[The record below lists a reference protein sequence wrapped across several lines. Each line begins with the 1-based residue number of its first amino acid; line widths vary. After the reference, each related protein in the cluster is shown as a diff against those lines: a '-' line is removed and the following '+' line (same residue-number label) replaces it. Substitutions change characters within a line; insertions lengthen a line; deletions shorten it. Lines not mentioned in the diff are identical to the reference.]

1 MSPTS
6 IAGAVLDCA
15 GSRLDLSYPRVMG
28 VLNVTPDSFSDG
40 GQLHDGKTLQA
51 DALYRRADAMVAAGA
66 AVLDIGGESTR
77 PGAEPVSPAEEAD
90 RVLPALTQL
99 RQRFD
104 VVLSLDT
111 STPLVMREG
120 ALLGA
125 GMINDVRA
133 LTRPGALEAAAS
145 STLPVCLMHMQG
157 DPQTMQQAPSYAD
170 VVADV
175 KGFLQQR
182 IGACE
187 AAGIER
193 TRLLLDPGF
202 GFGKTLAHNLTLLQR
217 LGELQSF
224 DLPILAGLSRKSMIG
239 KIIGRPD
246 DDRLAA
252 SVSLAVMAAERGARL
267 LRVHDV
273 KETADALAMV
283 KALEDLAQ

>member
-1 MSPTS
+1 MRPTS
-6 IAGAVLDCA
+6 VAGAVLDCA
-15 GSRLDLSYPRVMG
+15 GYHLDLSYPRVMG

-51 DALYRRADAMVAAGA
+51 DALYRRAEAMVAAGA
-66 AVLDIGGESTR
+66 EVLDIGGESTR
-77 PGAEPVSPAEEAD
+77 PGAEPVSAAEEAD

-133 LTRPGALEAAAS
+133 LTRSGALEAAANS
-145 STLPVCLMHMQG
+145 GLPVCLMHMQG
-157 DPQTMQQAPSYAD
+157 DPQTMQQGPCYAD

-202 GFGKTLAHNLTLLQR
+202 GFGKTVSHNLTLLQR
-217 LGELQSF
+217 LAELQSF

-239 KIIGRPD
+239 KITGRPD

-273 KETADALAMV
+273 KETADALAML
-283 KALEDLAQ
+283 KALEELAQ